1 MTQLFQQ
8 HSLLTRN
15 VWHKKMAIRSI
26 VAVCCVC
33 AGLIANPTFAQE
45 LNCDVSVAPSVVL
58 KSVKKHAIT
67 QRKIRS
73 STGVKSKL
81 STRTVVAKASLYPAT
96 VLKLQGQVFLLER
109 QGAVLVQ
116 PQPLTVGST
125 LELGDVLETSEQSF
139 ISLELGDGVIS
150 VLPSNSRI
158 ALSQSDKVA
167 RFILIH
173 GRVESYVP
181 KHQKALKNTFE
192 IQVPNAIVGVR
203 GTHFL
208 VSHSIES
215 HQTKASVEEGTLW
228 VRSRQLC
235 RAPVVLEAGQGL
247 NVERLDSGHGA
258 TSLLPAP
265 AFFNLDQAQHGE
277 GVVFNLSR
285 VNQAALYHVQ
295 IAKDAD
301 FIDIKQ
307 EASNTEPTVTMPDK
321 NLANGF
327 YYARSSAI
335 DSTGIEGQ
343 TDIRFFLKVH
353 NNQINSN
360 RFEP

>member
-1 MTQLFQQ
+1 MKRLFQK
-8 HSLLTRN
+8 HFLLVQILTHAMTFRT
-15 VWHKKMAIRSI
+15 I
-26 VAVCCVC
+26 VIGSCVC
-33 AGLIANPTFAQE
+33 LGFVIQPAFAQE

-58 KSVKKHAIT
+58 KSVKRHAIV
-67 QRKIRS
+67 QRKLHLGGS
-73 STGVKSKL
+73 KSKL
-81 STRTVVAKASLYPAT
+81 STRSVVAKASLYPAT
-96 VLKLQGQVFLLER
+96 VLKLQGQVLLLER
-109 QGAVLVQ
+109 QGVALAE
-116 PQPLTVGST
+116 PRSLSVGST
-125 LELGDVLETSEQSF
+125 LELGDVLETFEQSF
-139 ISLELGDGVIS
+139 ISLELGDGVVS

-158 ALSQSDKVA
+158 ALSQNDKVA
-167 RFILIH
+167 RFVLMH

-215 HQTKASVEEGTLW
+215 HQTKASVEDGTLW
-228 VRSRQLC
+228 VRSRQIC

-247 NVERLDSGHGA
+247 NVERLDSGSKA
-258 TSLLPAP
+258 VPLLPAP
-265 AFFNLDQAQHGE
+265 VFSNLDQAQHGKD
-277 GVVFNLSR
+277 VVFNLSH
-285 VNQAALYHVQ
+285 VDQAALYHVQ

-307 EASNTEPTVTMPDK
+307 EASSTEPTVTMSDK
-321 NLANGF
+321 DLANGF
-327 YYARSSAI
+327 YYVRSSAI

>member
-109 QGAVLVQ
+109 QAAVLVQ
-116 PQPLTVGST
+116 PQSLTVGST

-167 RFILIH
+167 RFILMH

-247 NVERLDSGHGA
+247 NIERLDSGHGA

-265 AFFNLDQAQHGE
+265 AFFNLYQAQHGE
-277 GVVFNLSR
+277 GVVFNLSP

-327 YYARSSAI
+327 YYVRSSAI

-343 TDIRFFLKVH
+343 TDIRFFLILH